1 MQLRH
6 AAVMVEAVIWM
17 MNCRQHSILGSRLFL
32 IWPRFGRKT
41 QDMECLGGGS
51 HNIRQ
56 RFEGECHDRVFEAV
70 DLTVRFS

>member
-17 MNCRQHSILGSRLFL
+17 MNRRQHSILGSGLFL
-32 IWPRFGRKT
+32 IWARFGRKIPH
-41 QDMECLGGGS
+41 MEYLGGGS